1 MKKELAKLSDKSW
14 KTVEE
19 ETEEG
24 VACTTGTGT
33 VKCSAGTPGKLKLV
47 KPSAADTTARDKV
60 LNEVVL
66 PAWATRCGAECAKK
80 WTDTIGS
87 KYGLAAK
94 AN

>member
-1 MKKELAKLSDKSW
+1 MAKLSDKSW

-47 KPSAADTTARDKV
+47 IPSKADTAARDKV
-60 LNEVVL
+60 LNDVVL
-66 PAWATRCGAECAKK
+66 PAWAARCGAECAKK
-80 WTDTIGS
+80 WNETIGA
-87 KYGLAAK
+87 KYELAAK
-94 AN
+94 AK